1 MQRQRETIIQN
12 VHCFI
17 NIIEREREREKRE
30 KREKKEFYI
39 KRKFLKIEKKKKT
52 KKIVPKKIRASK
64 TLKPQT
70 LMDGSKA
77 LPKHRR
83 RLTLRNLLHLH
94 TSKTQKKT
102 WLLNQLKCASS
113 KRPAPANTRY
123 AFIHRLLSF
132 LFVFLSLEKENAS
145 ADEIG

>member
-1 MQRQRETIIQN
+1 MRRQRETIIQN

-94 TSKTQKKT
+94 TSKTQE
-102 WLLNQLKCASS
+102 NMASKPTEMCVVETTGAREYKVCVYS
-113 KRPAPANTRY
+113 SSSFF
-123 AFIHRLLSF
+123 FIRIPLSR
-132 LFVFLSLEKENAS
+132 ERER
-145 ADEIG
+145 ERR